1 MPSCAIRAD
10 SMLRTTCLAATSL
23 RVSTW
28 ISLTSPC
35 GVTTTLADNT
45 PVRLV
50 SRFSARFTPHG
61 SGIGGSPWS
70 PDSCADLEGVTSL
83 VSRRHLVAPRRLG
96 PVQRPVGGH
105 EHVLPL
111 AAGRRELGHADT
123 HRHQP
128 RRITQR
134 PADRLHARPHLLP
147 HAAWRSTSFPAS
159 CPNLSFTCLK
169 LSRSTNSTANA
180 SALRL
185 LRATSFASR
194 SR

>member
-35 GVTTTLADNT
+35 GVTTTLADKT

-61 SGIGGSPWS
+61 SGPTPPPGCSGGRCPSL

-83 VSRRHLVAPRRLG
+83 VSRCHLVAPPRL
-96 PVQRPVGGH
+96 RPAPPPGGRH
-105 EHVLPL
+105 QHLLPL
-111 AAGRRELGHADT
+111 AVARGELSHHNT
-123 HRHQP
+123 
-128 RRITQR
+128 
-134 PADRLHARPHLLP
+134 
-147 HAAWRSTSFPAS
+147 
-159 CPNLSFTCLK
+159 
-169 LSRSTNSTANA
+169 
-180 SALRL
+180 
-185 LRATSFASR
+185 
-194 SR
+194 